1 MTKTIAAEKDLLY
14 AEKNGIAL
22 ITINREKQGN
32 AISPEAVRLFH
43 EALES
48 ARKNDYVK
56 VVCITGAGDRV
67 FCSGADLSGTMGKG
81 SEEEKEIF
89 GRYADLLI
97 KLHRFE
103 KPTLAMINGHCLAG
117 GTGFM
122 LACDIVLAR
131 EDVTF
136 GTPEVNVGL
145 FPMMIGALIYRN
157 VSRKKAM
164 SMMLL
169 GERLSAAEAL
179 EMGMVT
185 KIFPKADFDLETGKI
200 LTALAQKSAIGIKLG
215 KNALNHI
222 ESMPFEEAVHFLSKQ
237 LSVIAKTEDAKEGIT
252 AFLEKRLPMFKG
264 K

>member
-1 MTKTIAAEKDLLY
+1 MTLTTEKDLLY
-14 AEKNGIAL
+14 DTKDGIAT
-22 ITINREKQGN
+22 ITINREKQKN
-32 AISPEAVRLFH
+32 AISPEAVRLFQ

-48 ARKNDYVK
+48 AQKDNDVK
-56 VVCITGAGDRV
+56 VVCITGAGDKA
-67 FCSGADLSGTMGKG
+67 FCSGADLSASMGKG

-89 GRYADLLI
+89 DRYADLLI
-97 KLHRFE
+97 RIYRFE
-103 KPTLAMINGHCLAG
+103 KPTLARINGHCLAG

-157 VSRKKAM
+157 VPRKKAM
-164 SMMLL
+164 AMMLL

-185 KIFPKADFDLETGKI
+185 RIFPRAEFDRETEKI
-200 LTALAQKSAIGIKLG
+200 LTALAQKSPLGMKIG

-222 ESMPFEEAVHFLSKQ
+222 ESLPFEEAVHFLSEQ
-237 LSVIAKTEDAKEGIT
+237 LSIIAKTEDAREGIT
-252 AFLEKRLPMFKG
+252 AFLEKRAPVFIG